1 MDGKRRH
8 ASHLGLV
15 CYPSVVFHRLNGEYP
30 ASTDSLPSIVTTE
43 GETRNIID
51 LNGTPSTGVSNI
63 QRVRWSVERIIQ
75 SNTQLRTSVTSGC
88 GLLRLKGE
96 ARLTVICNCYL
107 EISQASSFN
116 LISSSYLTP
125 DFIWILSAPKES
137 LEKIQMKSGVRYELD
152 MRLKELA

>member
-1 MDGKRRH
+1 MRAASWDLDGERTTEDWLLATH
-8 ASHLGLV
+8 TGLWS
-15 CYPSVVFHRLNGEYP
+15 SVVL
-30 ASTDSLPSIVTTE
+30 
-43 GETRNIID
+43 IIYHAAAWF
-51 LNGTPSTGVSNI
+51 V
-63 QRVRWSVERIIQ
+63 WY
-75 SNTQLRTSVTSGC
+75 
-88 GLLRLKGE
+88 RLKGE